1 MFKVHSTAGLFIW
14 IRDVTNCVTNSLM
27 LSAFVFKGIYL
38 IAKAVAK
45 TI

>member
-1 MFKVHSTAGLFIW
+1 MSKVHSTAGLFLW
-14 IRDVTNCVTNSLM
+14 IKDITSCVTNTLM